1 MLTSEQVIHP
11 MSPKDLRQEVLDV
24 MSDPEHEHHTLI
36 LAAVALI
43 HDLPQ
48 RNSFESLDVQI
59 KYMQREAYA
68 TYAAMKATVS
78 PEEHSE
84 DSTAD
89 VADFRAACE
98 AFQNAWRT
106 VL

>member
-48 RNSFESLDVQI
+48 RDSCAHMLHDV
-59 KYMQREAYA
+59 YA
-68 TYAAMKATVS
+68 TYATMKATVS